1 MIMNQ
6 PWSGSRRAIVNS
18 TLPQAFEDRVNRTPN
33 QIAIV
38 FDELHLSYTQL
49 NVKANYLANLLIR
62 SGVEPKT
69 PIAIQIERSIE
80 LVVAVLAV
88 LKAGAIY
95 VPLDP
100 RLPLAR
106 VHWIL
111 DETRAQ
117 TLLTISNSKNLD
129 KIKNIQTTIRVD
141 VHLKKEDPD
150 SPAIDTQ
157 PDDLAHIMYTSG
169 STGHPKGVAIT
180 HRAILEFVADR
191 CWKNE
196 LQERVLFHSSL
207 GFDISNYELWV
218 PLLRSG
224 QLVMAP
230 SGPLDVSTLK
240 QVIQKQSI
248 TSLFLTTS
256 LFNLV
261 TEENPRCLAGVQQV
275 WIGGEQASVAAIQRM
290 WDACPEITVVN
301 GYGPTETTT
310 YVTLYTIESRPQGN
324 RVPIGRPMENT
335 QVYVLDEELK
345 PVPSGT
351 PGEIY
356 LAGTGLARGYFGQPS
371 LTSTRFLANPF
382 GLPGSRMYRTGDLGV
397 WIDSDQLVCLGRSD
411 RQVKIRGIR
420 IEPSEIEAELR
431 NHPEIGEAVVTV
443 REDSPDEKRLIA
455 YLIAKTI
462 ESQTQKIQ
470 GEQLVAWRQI
480 YDSLYENDTSSPL
493 GSDFSGWHSSYD
505 GCPIPLEQMQEWQ
518 EMTLQEIRG
527 LQPRR
532 ILEIGVGTGLLLAQL
547 APDCESY
554 WGTDFSASLIERL
567 RHRVALEPSL
577 AGRVELRS
585 QSADAIEGLPREH
598 FDTVILNSVIQYFPN
613 PTYLLDVL
621 NKVVDLLVPGGYIFI
636 GDIRNLRLLHCF
648 HTEVQLRRTDLK
660 TLNTLAL
667 QAAVEHSVVMEDELL
682 VDPEFFSALGQRRS
696 DIDYVDV
703 RVKRGWHHNEMSQY
717 RYNVILHKCSTTTEP
732 IPTVEWHP
740 IAWGSKFT
748 TLEQLI
754 DYLKQE
760 IPSHLKL
767 VNVPNCRV
775 TPALKA
781 IQQLNAG
788 YDLDVVQDH
797 LFSGDSAACN
807 PEDFYKIGELLDYQV
822 FVTWSNTDIGHLD
835 ILFCPQNSQLNNI
848 RVFRT
853 DSPLHNN
860 QGVYDSLLFYMNS
873 PSVSY
878 HAGTFLESVRTH
890 LSERLSQSM
899 IPTAFVILDTFPL
912 TVNGKVDRAALPV
925 PHIGSTQNGRAPRN
939 AVEERMCGLFAQIL
953 GVTQVTIDDNFF
965 DLGGHSLSVMRLLS
979 RIRSCFD
986 VELAVANVF
995 ASPTVAELVK
1005 HLTKAEPGRPQ
1016 LMGMNRP
1023 SVVPL
1028 SFSQQRLWFIYA
1040 FDTSSVIYNVPIAFE
1055 LAGSINQ
1062 IAMEMALHDVIS
1074 RHDSLHT
1081 VFQEISGVPRQ
1092 VLLNPGQFELTIT
1105 HTSVTEL
1112 DQKLLDSSQR
1122 PFDLSTEIPIR
1133 AELFVLGDDRCVL
1146 LILLHH
1152 ITCDGWSFAPLWR
1165 DLSEAYATRSQGL
1178 IPDWTPLPV
1187 QYADYTLWQRRL
1199 LGQDIKPDSII
1210 THQLD
1215 YWRKNLAELPELV
1228 SLPGDRPRSAVPS
1241 FRGALIPF
1249 RLSPELHHGAIN
1261 LAQQQGTSLFM
1272 VLHAVLAV
1280 LLTRL
1285 GAGTDLPIGTPVANR
1300 TDDAL
1305 EDLVG
1310 FFVNLLVLRTDTS
1323 GDPSFS
1329 DLLARIRDLD
1339 IAAYAHQDIPFELLV
1354 EKLRPVRS
1362 ITHHPFFEILLA
1374 LQSAPENQLKLSG
1387 VKISHKQVHLG
1398 TCRFDLVM
1406 NLDEH
1411 RHQDGTLLGI
1421 DGLVE
1426 YRTDLYDRKTIQTF
1440 IDRFLRLLTG
1450 AIADPQQRISR
1461 LNLLSPE
1468 EHHQLL
1474 IEWNDTDHSISPR
1487 PFPDLFEAQVAQTP
1501 TANALVFGALH
1512 LSYQELNARANQLA
1526 HQLIYQG
1533 IGPGQVIAIDV
1544 PRSPE
1549 WVIAVLAV
1557 LKAGA
1562 AYLPLDP
1569 SYPASRIIY
1578 MLEDVQPCLLITTTN
1593 SLISNPKLNIPKLQL
1608 DSFPWEA
1615 SLNVTSEKQ
1624 DYGLQANIEDNRGTQ
1639 PLHVS
1644 DPAYIIYTS
1653 GSTGKPKGVVV
1664 THAGISS
1671 MVATQIK
1678 YFEVTPE
1685 SRILQFSSL
1694 SFDGV
1699 VWELCSALLTG
1710 ATLVM
1715 APSERVQPGPE
1726 LIQLIGDYHVT
1737 HAVLPPAV
1745 LMVLSPDNIPSLT
1758 HLIVSGEA
1766 ASGELVK
1773 RWSVGRCLIN
1783 GYGPTETT
1791 VCATLS
1797 SPLSGNGIPPIGRAV
1812 INVQCYVLDDQLQ
1825 LLPPGAIGEL
1835 YISGPGLARGYLNQ
1849 PQLTAERFL
1858 ANPFRDI
1865 GSRMYRTGDL
1875 VRWRNHGELE
1885 FVGRADNQVK
1895 IRGFRVELG
1904 EVETALTNC
1913 PPVSDA
1919 LAMVREDR
1927 PGEKFL
1933 VAYVVGQDS
1942 MDTDALRAQLVNDL
1956 PPYLIPGAI
1965 VTLKK
1970 FPLTVNGK
1978 IDRKAL
1984 PVPKFTSIA
1993 EGRVPKTPTQIG
2005 LCTLFAELL
2014 GVDQVTIDDPFFAL
2028 GGHSLLATQLVSQI
2042 RQRFGISLPVQT
2054 VFERQTVADLAIV
2067 VDREA
2072 PIVSTSIDLAAEV
2085 VLNPQIAPYQSRPV
2099 ELDRNTHPA
2108 SVLLTGATGFLGA
2121 YLLYELL
2128 KQTDANVFCLVRS
2141 NHSEAAYQRI
2151 HSTLKFY
2158 QLWSES
2164 WRSRIIPVCG
2174 DLSQPSLGLSA
2185 EEFSKLTEL
2194 IDAIYH
2200 NGAQV
2205 SAIEPYTYLKPT
2217 NVLGTSELLDFA
2229 ARCRVKPLHF
2239 VSTAAVAVSS
2249 KGNPDI
2255 IYENFR
2261 LGADSVLPSG
2271 YVSSKWVAEE
2281 LVWVASDRG
2290 LPVTVHRPGR
2300 ISGDTTT
2307 GIGNTDDTFWQ
2318 IVRAIVVL
2326 GVVPDIVYQ
2335 DDAGI
2340 DLMPVDRVA
2349 SAIVHLSRH
2358 KQSISKVHHLTCPTI
2373 VKLDVVFNEL
2383 SKLGYQL
2390 TTVSYS
2396 EWVKQLE
2403 QYVDQAPGGHSL
2415 ASATVLS
2422 RTLPK
2427 LIELSQI
2434 CFDQSN
2440 TLTGLAEAPFKFPC
2454 IDRHL
2459 VRGYLTYFINSKF
2472 FPQITYTGK

>member
-1 MIMNQ
+1 M
-6 PWSGSRRAIVNS
+6 
-18 TLPQAFEDRVNRTPN
+18 PQAFEDRVNRTPD
-33 QIAIV
+33 QVAIV

-49 NVKANYLANLLIR
+49 DVKANYLANLLIR
-62 SGVEPKT
+62 SGVEPQT

-80 LVVAVLAV
+80 LVIAVLAV

-106 VHWIL
+106 ARWIL
-111 DETRAQ
+111 DETRAR
-117 TLLTISNSKNLD
+117 TLLTLSTSKHLD
-129 KIKNIQTTIRVD
+129 GIKNIQTIRVD
-141 VHLKKEDPD
+141 VHLEKEDPD

-157 PDDLAHIMYTSG
+157 PDHLAHIMYTSG
-169 STGHPKGVAIT
+169 STGRPKGVAIT
-180 HRAILEFVADR
+180 HRAILEFVADQ
-191 CWKNE
+191 CWKDE
-196 LQERVLFHSSL
+196 VQQRVLFHSSL

-224 QLVMAP
+224 QLVIAP
-230 SGPLDVSTLK
+230 SGPLDVSTLQ

-256 LFNLV
+256 LFNLI
-261 TEENPRCLAGVQQV
+261 TEENPTCLAGVQQV
-275 WIGGEQASVAAIQRM
+275 WIGGEQASVAAIGRM
-290 WDACPEITVVN
+290 WDACPEVTVVN

-310 YVTLYTIESRPQGN
+310 YVTLYPIESRPQGN

-335 QVYVLDEELK
+335 QVYVLDEQLK
-345 PVPSGT
+345 PVPPGT

-356 LAGTGLARGYFGQPS
+356 LAGTGLAQGYFGQPS

-382 GLPGSRMYRTGDLGV
+382 GSPGSRMYRTGDLGV
-397 WIDSDQLVCLGRSD
+397 WMDSDQLVCLGRSD
-411 RQVKIRGIR
+411 QQVKIRGIR

-431 NHPEIGEAVVTV
+431 NHPEVGEAVVTV
-443 REDSPDEKRLIA
+443 REDSTGEKRLIA
-455 YLIAKTI
+455 YLLTKTT
-462 ESQTQKIQ
+462 ESRTQNIQ
-470 GEQLVAWRQI
+470 GEQLKTWRQI
-480 YDSLYENDTSSPL
+480 YDSLYDNDGSSPL
-493 GSDFSGWHSSYD
+493 GADFSGWHSSYD

-518 EMTLQEIRG
+518 EMTLREIRG

-547 APDCESY
+547 APECESY
-554 WGTDFSASLIERL
+554 WGTDFSAPLIERL
-567 RHRVALEPSL
+567 GHQVARDPSL
-577 AGRVELRS
+577 ADHVELRA
-585 QSADAIEGLPREH
+585 QSADVIEGLPQEY
-598 FDTVILNSVIQYFPN
+598 FDTIILNSIIQYFPN
-613 PTYLLDVL
+613 ATYLLDVL
-621 NKVVDLLVPGGYIFI
+621 NKVADLLVPGGCIFI

-648 HTEVQLRRTDLK
+648 HTEVQLRSADLH
-660 TLNTLAL
+660 TLSAPSL
-667 QAAVEHSVVMEDELL
+667 QAAVERSVVMEEELL
-682 VDPEFFSALGQRRS
+682 VDPEFFRALGQLRS

-703 RVKRGWHHNEMSQY
+703 RVKGGLHHNEMSQY
-717 RYNVILHKCSTTTEP
+717 RYNATLHKHSTTIEK
-732 IPTVEWHP
+732 IPTVEWLV
-740 IAWGSKFT
+740 ITWGAEFT
-748 TLEQLI
+748 TLEQLV

-760 IPSHLKL
+760 RPSHLKL

-781 IQQLNAG
+781 IKQLDAG
-788 YDLDVVQDH
+788 YDIEVVRDH
-797 LFSGDSAACN
+797 LLSGDSTAWN
-807 PEDFYKIGELLDYQV
+807 PEAFYKIGELLDYQV
-822 FVTWSNTDIGHLD
+822 FVTWSTMNQGHLD
-835 ILFCPQNSQLNNI
+835 ILLCAQNGQLNHGQLANV
-848 RVFRT
+848 RVFMAH
-853 DSPLHNN
+853 SLLHNTSVHN
-860 QGVYDSLLFYMNS
+860 DGGLGDQGGYDSLLAYVNS

-878 HAGTFLESVRTH
+878 HAGEFLESVRTH
-890 LSERLSQSM
+890 VSERLPQSM
-899 IPTAFVILDTFPL
+899 MPTAFVILDTFPL
-912 TVNGKVDRAALPV
+912 TVNGKVDHSALPA
-925 PHIGSTQNGRAPRN
+925 PRIGSTQNGRAPRDT
-939 AVEERMCGLFAQIL
+939 VEERMCGLFAQIL

-995 ASPTVAELVK
+995 ASPTVAELVT
-1005 HLTKAEPGRPQ
+1005 HLTTAERGRPQ
-1016 LMGMNRP
+1016 LMPTDRP

-1028 SFSQQRLWFIYA
+1028 SFAQQRLWFVHA
-1040 FDTSSVIYNVPIAFE
+1040 LDTSSVIYSVPIAFE
-1055 LAGSINQ
+1055 LAGPINQ
-1062 IAMEMALHDVIS
+1062 IAMEMALRDVIR

-1092 VLLNPGQFELTIT
+1092 ILLDPGQFQLTLT
-1105 HTSVTEL
+1105 HTSVAEL
-1112 DQKLLDSSQR
+1112 DQKLQASSQR

-1133 AELFVLGDDRCVL
+1133 AELFVLGDDQCVL

-1165 DLSEAYATRSQGL
+1165 DLSEAYAARSRGL
-1178 IPDWTPLPV
+1178 VPDWTPLPV
-1187 QYADYTLWQRRL
+1187 KYADYTLWQRRL
-1199 LGQDIKPDSII
+1199 LGQDTEPDSIV
-1210 THQLD
+1210 TRQLA
-1215 YWRKNLAELPELV
+1215 YWRKNLADLPELV
-1228 SLPGDRPRSAVPS
+1228 SLPGDRPRPAVPS
-1241 FRGALIPF
+1241 YKGALVPF
-1249 RLSPELHHGAIN
+1249 RLTPEIHHGLID
-1261 LAQQQGTSLFM
+1261 LAQQQGASLFM
-1272 VLHAVLAV
+1272 VLHAGLAV

-1300 TDDAL
+1300 MDDAL

-1323 GDPSFS
+1323 GDPSFC
-1329 DLLARIRDLD
+1329 DLLDRIRDLD
-1339 IAAYAHQDIPFELLV
+1339 LAAYAHQDIPFELLV

-1362 ITHHPFFEILLA
+1362 ITHHPFFEVLLA
-1374 LQSAPENQLKLSG
+1374 LQSAPENQLNLSG
-1387 VKISHKQVHLG
+1387 VEIARKQVHLG

-1411 RHQDGTLLGI
+1411 RHQDGTPLGI

-1426 YRTDLYDRKTIQTF
+1426 YRTDLYDRQTIEAF
-1440 IDRFLRLLTG
+1440 IDRFLRLLTA
-1450 AIADPQQRISR
+1450 AIADPKQRISR

-1468 EHHQLL
+1468 ERHQLL
-1474 IEWNDTDHSISPR
+1474 IECNYTDCSINSQ
-1487 PFPDLFEAQVAQTP
+1487 PFPDLFEAQVAQRP
-1501 TANALVFGALH
+1501 KANALVFGALH
-1512 LSYQELNARANQLA
+1512 LSYQDLNARANQLA
-1526 HQLIYQG
+1526 HELIHQG
-1533 IGPGQVIAIDV
+1533 VGPGQTIAINV

-1549 WVIAVLAV
+1549 WVIAVVAV

-1562 AYLPLDP
+1562 AYLSLDP
-1569 SYPASRIIY
+1569 SYPASRITY
-1578 MLEDVQPCLLITTTN
+1578 MLEDVQPWLLITTTD
-1593 SLISNPKLNIPKLQL
+1593 SVISTPQLNIPKLQL
-1608 DSFPWEA
+1608 DQFPWQT
-1615 SLNVTSEKQ
+1615 SLGVSSEKQ
-1624 DYGLQANIEDNRGTQ
+1624 DSPLQANIEDNQRTQ

-1699 VWELCSALLTG
+1699 VWELCSALLNG

-1715 APSERVQPGPE
+1715 APSDQVRPGPE
-1726 LIQLIGDYHVT
+1726 LTQLIRDYHVT

-1758 HLIVSGEA
+1758 HLIVSGDA
-1766 ASGELVK
+1766 ASGELVQ

-1797 SPLSGNGIPPIGRAV
+1797 SPLSGNGIPPIGRPV
-1812 INVQCYVLDDQLQ
+1812 INVRCYVLDDQLQ
-1825 LLPPGAIGEL
+1825 LLPPGVIGEL
-1835 YISGPGLARGYLNQ
+1835 YVSGPGLACGYLNR
-1849 PQLTAERFL
+1849 PQLTAERFV
-1858 ANPFRDI
+1858 ANPFKGM

-1875 VRWRNHGELE
+1875 VRWRSHGELE

-1904 EVETALTNC
+1904 EVEAALTHC
-1913 PPVSDA
+1913 PSVSDA

-1942 MDTDALRAQLVNDL
+1942 INTDALRAHLVNDL
-1956 PPYLIPGAI
+1956 PPYLVPAAI
-1965 VTLKK
+1965 VPLKK

-1984 PVPKFTSIA
+1984 PAPMFTSVA
-1993 EGRVPKTPTQIG
+1993 EGRAPKTPTQIG

-2067 VDREA
+2067 VDQEA

-2085 VLNPQIAPYQSRPV
+2085 VLNPQIAPDQSRPV

-2121 YLLYELL
+2121 YLLHELL

-2141 NHSEAAYQRI
+2141 NHHEAAYKRI
-2151 HSTLKFY
+2151 HSTLNSY

-2185 EEFSKLTEL
+2185 EEFTKLTEL

-2205 SAIEPYTYLKPT
+2205 SAIEPYAYLKPA
-2217 NVLGTSELLDFA
+2217 NVLGTSELLDLA

-2249 KGNPDI
+2249 KDNPDI
-2255 IYENFR
+2255 VYENCR
-2261 LGADSVLPSG
+2261 LRADSVLPSG

-2281 LVWVASDRG
+2281 LVWAASDRG

-2307 GIGNTDDTFWQ
+2307 GIASTDDMFWQ
-2318 IVRAIVVL
+2318 IVRAMVVL
-2326 GVVPDIVYQ
+2326 RVVPDLIYQ
-2335 DDAGI
+2335 DYAAI
-2340 DLMPVDRVA
+2340 DLIPVDHVGR
-2349 SAIVHLSRH
+2349 AIVHLSRH
-2358 KQSISKVHHLTCPTI
+2358 EQSIGKVHHLTCPTT

-2383 SKLGYQL
+2383 SELGYQL

-2403 QYVDQAPGGHSL
+2403 QYVDQAPEGHSL
-2415 ASATVLS
+2415 ASAAVLS

-2459 VRGYLTYFINSKF
+2459 VRRYLTYFINSKF
-2472 FPQITYTGK
+2472 FPQITHIGK